1 MKSDISVEQVA
12 FFLFSVLV
20 SCFVHK
26 FQTISGERKSP
37 KQGFGFVSLPT
48 KNKKTNPTYQKQK
61 DEKEKKSSM

>member
-20 SCFVHK
+20 SCFVHHFRPSVEK
-26 FQTISGERKSP
+26 KKIS
-37 KQGFGFVSLPT
+37 
-48 KNKKTNPTYQKQK
+48 KTMAWFIFLTYQKQK